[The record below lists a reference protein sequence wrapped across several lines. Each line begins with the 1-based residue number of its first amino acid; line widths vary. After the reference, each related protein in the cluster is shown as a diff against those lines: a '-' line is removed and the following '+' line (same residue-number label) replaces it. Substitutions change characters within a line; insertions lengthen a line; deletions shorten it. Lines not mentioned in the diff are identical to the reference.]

1 MEKSIEEIWKN
12 GFLQNEAL
20 VAPKVND
27 LYNQKSKNI
36 VDKLLQMGQTNIYA
50 ILIGSF
56 IILFVSV
63 ITGATIMGLALF
75 FLLGWLVL
83 AGRELKK
90 KVDEIDKSMS
100 SYAYLK
106 AVNSWRNDAIALY
119 TRIYRVFYPLFVLS
133 IGIGFWFSTFGTDL
147 AVNLAEKFPN
157 MIYILGMPLYPLIVL
172 LTIAVLSSVFAGR
185 IYRLDLNIVYG
196 NVFAKIE
203 ELIAD
208 MDELRS

>member
-36 VDKLLQMGQTNIYA
+36 VDKLLQMGQTNSYA

-83 AGRELKK
+83 AGREQQK

-119 TRIYRVFYPLFVLS
+119 TRIYRIFYPLFVLS
-133 IGIGFWFSTFGTDL
+133 IGIGFWFSTFGTEL
-147 AVNLAEKFPN
+147 AVNLVEKFPN

-172 LTIAVLSSVFAGR
+172 LTIAALSSIFARR

-196 NVFAKIE
+196 SVFAKIE

>member
-12 GFLQNEAL
+12 GFLKNEAL

-172 LTIAVLSSVFAGR
+172 STIAVLSSVFAGR

>member
-36 VDKLLQMGQTNIYA
+36 VDKLLQMGQMNIYA

-63 ITGATIMGLALF
+63 LTGATIMGLALF

-90 KVDEIDKSMS
+90 KVDEIDKSTS

-172 LTIAVLSSVFAGR
+172 LTIAALSSIFAGR

-196 NVFAKIE
+196 SVFAKIE